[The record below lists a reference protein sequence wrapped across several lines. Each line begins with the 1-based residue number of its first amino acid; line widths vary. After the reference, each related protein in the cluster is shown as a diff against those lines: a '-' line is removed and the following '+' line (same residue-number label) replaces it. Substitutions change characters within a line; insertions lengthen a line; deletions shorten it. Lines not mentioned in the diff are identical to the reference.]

1 MCSESLQFLLFEFV
15 LLIEEQLALRELTTK
30 KKTTLAERLLEYT
43 HNTAS
48 LTPNESQRLGFP
60 FVWQLPQALV
70 LAVTLQGRSLA
81 MHREHFII

>member
-1 MCSESLQFLLFEFV
+1 MCCESLQFLLFEFV
-15 LLIEEQLALRELTTK
+15 LLIEERLALRELTK
-30 KKTTLAERLLEYT
+30 KKNTLAERSLECT

-48 LTPNESQRLGFP
+48 LTPNESQRLRFP

-81 MHREHFII
+81 IHREHFII